1 MDKKKSLNFE
11 YLLLRG
17 NVWSESLE
25 HCISI
30 DFLLQYGGEDVK
42 NALTF
47 THSHLTQPDIERL
60 GNFYISRKYTIILS
74 NKVNPVCLDIFK
86 VFFYN

>member
-1 MDKKKSLNFE
+1 MQFDLTEFIVWNISGRRHHGWKNLSLNLE

-17 NVWSESLE
+17 NVWSESVE

-47 THSHLTQPDIERL
+47 THSHLTQPDIER
-60 GNFYISRKYTIILS
+60 
-74 NKVNPVCLDIFK
+74 
-86 VFFYN
+86 